1 MILNEDTLKKAT
13 LALSIFFL
21 SLENHDNTR
30 LIIIFAILFIYFII
44 HPKSY
49 LNKNILKVF
58 FSISFLIMT
67 VSIFSHYEW
76 LSYVNNMTNYG
87 SIDFFGTMVF
97 KLILI
102 AICFYIS
109 GLESKVLADSLK
121 IVIAIHVSVFF
132 FQLIVVYSTG
142 YYIDLLQ
149 LFTGEA
155 SRYTW
160 GVRLPIIGNTY

>member
-44 HPKSY
+44 HPNSY

-67 VSIFSHYEW
+67 VSIF
-76 LSYVNNMTNYG
+76 
-87 SIDFFGTMVF
+87 
-97 KLILI
+97 LIMN
-102 AICFYIS
+102 
-109 GLESKVLADSLK
+109 
-121 IVIAIHVSVFF
+121 
-132 FQLIVVYSTG
+132 G
-142 YYIDLLQ
+142 YHM
-149 LFTGEA
+149 
-155 SRYTW
+155 
-160 GVRLPIIGNTY
+160 